1 MFLVVNKMYPPEIG
15 GVEVVAKVI
24 ADTLSENGHEVVV
37 LTFNKR
43 NELSEEFMGNTK
55 VVRLPSV
62 FIKGSVRI
70 SLIYKRK
77 FKELAENAEVIIFN
91 FPSGLPELFTNL
103 YKKQKAKKICFYHAD
118 VVERRFIGWLYNYFV
133 VQRFLN
139 VMDTIITTSPNMAT
153 SSTLL
158 KRHTDKVKVIPLF
171 VDTSHF
177 YPRDPE
183 VKRREL
189 LSMFPKRIQKIVMYI
204 GRLAKYKGLEYLIR
218 AMKFLNEEY
227 GLVIIGEG
235 PLKEKLTTI
244 TRENLLEDRILFLKH
259 VPYSELPYYY
269 SAADVFVLPSINRAE
284 AFGLVVLEAMACGTP
299 VITTELGTGTSYH
312 NVSKKTGL
320 VVPPKNSEALAEAI
334 KQICEEDWKNNRTSV
349 ILARAKQFSIEN
361 FKKLILEVTCDE
373 SVR

>member
-24 ADTLSENGHEVVV
+24 ADTLSENGNEVVV
-37 LTFNKR
+37 LTFNKQ
-43 NELSEEFMGNTK
+43 NELSEEYIGNTK

-62 FIKGSVRI
+62 FIKDSVRI
-70 SLIYKRK
+70 SLAYKKK
-77 FKELAENAEVIIFN
+77 FKEFSENAEVVIFN
-91 FPSGLPELFTNL
+91 FPSGLPELFADL

-118 VVERRFIGWLYNYFV
+118 VVERKFIGWLYNNLIV
-133 VQRFLN
+133 KRFLN

-153 SSTLL
+153 SSTHL
-158 KRHTDKVKVIPLF
+158 KRHADKIKVIPLF

-189 LSMFPKRIQKIVMYI
+189 LLSLPRETRKIVMYI

-218 AMKFLNEEY
+218 AMKFLNKEY
-227 GLVIIGEG
+227 SLVIIGEG
-235 PLKEKLTTI
+235 PLKEELVAI
-244 TRENLLEDRILFLKH
+244 VRENLLEDRVLFLKH

-269 SAADVFVLPSINRAE
+269 SAANVFVLPSINRAE
-284 AFGLVVLEAMACGTP
+284 AFGLVALEAMACGTP

-312 NVSKKTGL
+312 NVSGKTGL
-320 VVPPKNSEALAEAI
+320 VVPPKNSKALAEAI
-334 KQICEEDWKNNRTSV
+334 KQICEEDWKSNRTSA
-349 ILARAKQFSIEN
+349 ILDRAKQFSIEN
-361 FKKLILEVTCDE
+361 FKKLILEVILDE